1 MPWRIREL
9 RHNFYKQHALGYEL
23 LGLQGVLEPHAK
35 LLLPIKHKTLN
46 FKRKLLNLER
56 RTLNF
61 KRKLTNCKVER
72 LLNLTMCKE
81 K

>member
-35 LLLPIKHKTLN
+35 LLLTTKH
-46 FKRKLLNLER
+46 
-56 RTLNF
+56 
-61 KRKLTNCKVER
+61 
-72 LLNLTMCKE
+72 
-81 K
+81 